1 MSSALGMAAVTAI
14 LKDLLE
20 NALVQRA
27 ATTGIGE
34 VIVTTLPPDRVT
46 IGTDERPQ
54 LNLYLY
60 RLTPNSGWRR
70 TGLEDDVSQQD
81 DFPALNLHYLLSV
94 YGERDV
100 QGEVL
105 LGTALQCLQQS
116 SLITGERIRGAL
128 SSLTASRA
136 GRGHATLAALAHA
149 AAHVPLEEIRI
160 TPEFLSLEDLSKL
173 WSSLQA
179 HARLS
184 MTYRVS
190 LVLSTSRNETAESPA
205 RQRSNL

>member
-20 NALVQRA
+20 NSLIQQAV
-27 ATTGIGE
+27 TTGIGE
-34 VIVTTLPPDRVT
+34 VVVTTLPPDRVT
-46 IGTDERPQ
+46 IGADERPQ

-70 TGLEDDVSQQD
+70 ADAHNNSTRQD
-81 DFPALNLHYLLSV
+81 DLLAMNLHYLLSA
-94 YGERDV
+94 YGERDA
-100 QGEVL
+100 QAEML

-116 SLITGERIRGAL
+116 SSLAGERIQGAL
-128 SSLTASRA
+128 DTLAASRD
-136 GRGHATLAALAHA
+136 GRGHTTLAALARA
-149 AAHVPLEEIRI
+149 VEQIPLEEINI

-184 MTYRVS
+184 MTYQVS
-190 LVLSTSRNETAESPA
+190 VIFSASHSDAIARPA
-205 RQRSNL
+205 R